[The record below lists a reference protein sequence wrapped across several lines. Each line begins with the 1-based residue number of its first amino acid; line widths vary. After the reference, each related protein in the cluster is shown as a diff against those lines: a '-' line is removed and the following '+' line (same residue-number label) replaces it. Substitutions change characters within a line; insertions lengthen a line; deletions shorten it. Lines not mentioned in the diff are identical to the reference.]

1 MTQIWS
7 EILLQQPARQTL
19 ADETASWVNEGGAP
33 CPIAGVA
40 PLQILIVED
49 DAVVARLC
57 GQVLEGMGHEVC
69 AIVGDEVDAVAAA
82 LRFRPGLM
90 LVDQRL
96 AGGSGV
102 GAVEEILATLFIPHI
117 FVCGDPAPV
126 RLLRPNAVVL
136 RKPFHEADLAAA
148 IDLAVGGRTDSGDRG
163 GGGLN

>member
-1 MTQIWS
+1 
-7 EILLQQPARQTL
+7 
-19 ADETASWVNEGGAP
+19 
-33 CPIAGVA
+33 VA

-117 FVCGDPAPV
+117 FVCGNPAPV

-136 RKPFHEADLAAA
+136 RKPFHEAELAAA
-148 IDLAVGGRTDSGDRG
+148 IEQALTVVELGDRAPG
-163 GGGLN
+163 ERKTLLS